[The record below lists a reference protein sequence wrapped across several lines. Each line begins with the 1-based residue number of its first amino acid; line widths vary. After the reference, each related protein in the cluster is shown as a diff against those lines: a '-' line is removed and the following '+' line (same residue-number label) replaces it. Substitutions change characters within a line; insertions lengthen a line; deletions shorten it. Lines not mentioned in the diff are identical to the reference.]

1 MDIHEFLVVFKLVLH
16 TTYLRFLQISQFLS
30 GFRMWITSEPW
41 NISSDFIY
49 SYIYMYALFQSRNNC
64 CCWPTNWGE
73 KFPFLSVL
81 KSYKLWIILYIYL
94 MLRSTRTVIRSTL
107 YYALSTLFK
116 LMKILISNTSHN
128 MIHDK

>member
-1 MDIHEFLVVFKLVLH
+1 
-16 TTYLRFLQISQFLS
+16 
-30 GFRMWITSEPW
+30 
-41 NISSDFIY
+41 
-49 SYIYMYALFQSRNNC
+49 
-64 CCWPTNWGE
+64 
-73 KFPFLSVL
+73 
-81 KSYKLWIILYIYL
+81 